1 MTPTVKVDASVSD
14 EFEPDII
21 EVSVYIEE
29 EAATRQRAVNL
40 YTSGLNAVL
49 AAAESIGV
57 PRDEVRTGNF
67 SIWRYGATDDHPE
80 TYECHGDVSFQLP
93 CDEEGHRR
101 VWGAFLDM
109 GPGISVDIDFS
120 LKDREAARET
130 IVGRAVEAGR
140 RRAAALAAATGCE
153 LGGILHV
160 ENEVSRNLGG
170 MDYLARASGDDRRVP
185 VFNPT
190 PIEVSCEVT
199 LEYELIPRG

>member
-29 EAATRQRAVNL
+29 EATTRQGAVNL

-80 TYECHGDVSFQLP
+80 TYECHGDLGFQLP

-101 VWGAFLDM
+101 VWGAFLDVA
-109 GPGISVDIDFS
+109 PGDSVDIDFS
-120 LKDREAARET
+120 LKDREAAREA
-130 IVGRAVEAGR
+130 IVGRAVGAGR
-140 RRAAALAAATGCE
+140 RRAAVLAAATGCE
-153 LGGILHV
+153 LGGIIRV
-160 ENEVSRNLGG
+160 ENDVSRNLGG
-170 MDYLARASGDDRRVP
+170 MDYLARASGNDRQVP
-185 VFNPT
+185 VFNPR
-190 PIEVSCEVT
+190 PIEMSCEVV
-199 LEYELIPRG
+199 LEYELVPRG